1 MKEMESILK
10 VNSELNQQSINKFIK
25 TNEYNLMVA
34 LKVSDFNK
42 KFLKGLQIIEDNGEI
57 INNRLYYRIGE
68 LFDYV
73 NYELN
78 IETFDKYT
86 QIIAFIE
93 SSEILL
99 DRGIEDKD
107 IECLSTGFYGLKSNL
122 ENL

>member
-1 MKEMESILK
+1 MESILK

-25 TNEYNLMVA
+25 RNEYNLMVA

-42 KFLKGLQIIEDNGEI
+42 KFLKGLKIIENEGQP

-68 LFDYV
+68 LLDYV
-73 NYELN
+73 NYKLN
-78 IETFDKYT
+78 IETFDKYR
-86 QIIAFIE
+86 QIMAFIE

-107 IECLSTGFYGLKSNL
+107 LECLSTGFYGLKSNL
-122 ENL
+122 ENI